1 MNTPLKK
8 RYRQSAL
15 LLRRALETIPLASQT
30 FSKSKVF
37 YPEGASPLFVER
49 AAGSRLW
56 DVDGNEYI
64 DFVSGLGAILLGY
77 NIAEVTGAVHKQ
89 LQNGV
94 TFTLPHKLEMEVAE
108 LLVDMIPCAE
118 MVRFGKNG
126 SDATA
131 AAMRLARAFTGRD
144 HIAVCGYHGWHDW
157 YIGSTSRHLGVPED
171 VRALTHTFSY
181 NDADSLAQIF
191 SSRPNRIAAV
201 ILEPMSSTP
210 PRAGFLE
217 KVREMTHEHGALL
230 VFDEIVTGFRMAAGG
245 AQEFF
250 GVTPDLATVGKGMG
264 NGFPVSAVVGR
275 ADIMR
280 WMEDIFFSGTFGG
293 ETISLA
299 ASKAV
304 LEAVRRDKVP
314 EALRQR
320 GEMLAGELESL
331 LHKHRVREIF
341 RCDGYPAQVCLNA
354 TDAGGC
360 TAWEIRTLFMQET
373 CARGILTLG
382 AHTLSHAHSDDDIR
396 KLLDVY
402 DEILPLIR
410 DAVRDRRL
418 HEILQAEPLKP
429 LFQVRQ

>member
-1 MNTPLKK
+1 MSVPLKE
-8 RYRQSAL
+8 RYRQSTL
-15 LLRRALETIPLASQT
+15 LLRRALKTIPLASQT
-30 FSKSKVF
+30 FSKSIVF

-49 AAGSRLW
+49 AAGSRVW

-64 DFVSGLGAILLGY
+64 DFVSGLGAVLLGY
-77 NIAEVTGAVHKQ
+77 NAAEVTDAVRRQ

-94 TFTLPHKLEMEVAE
+94 TFTLPHKLEMETAE

-131 AAMRLARAFTGRD
+131 AAVRLARAFTNRD

-157 YIGSTSRHLGVPED
+157 YIGSTSRHLGVPKN

-181 NDADSLAQIF
+181 NDTDSLAQVF
-191 SSRPNRIAAV
+191 SSHPNRIAAV
-201 ILEPMSSTP
+201 ILEPVSSTP
-210 PRAGFLE
+210 PHAGFLE
-217 KVREMTHEHGALL
+217 EVREMTREQGALL
-230 VFDEIVTGFRMAAGG
+230 VFDEIVTGFRIAAGG

-304 LEAVRRDKVP
+304 LETVRRDKVP

-320 GEMLAGELESL
+320 GEVLAGELESL
-331 LHKHRVREIF
+331 LHKHHVREIF
-341 RCDGYPAQVCLNA
+341 RCNGYPAQTGLNV
-354 TDAGGC
+354 TDAEGY
-360 TAWEIRTLFMQET
+360 TSWEIRTLLIQEI

-382 AHTLSHAHSDDDIR
+382 VHNLSHAHNDNDIR
-396 KLLDVY
+396 KLLNVY

-410 DAVRDRRL
+410 DAVREKRL
-418 HEILQAEPLKP
+418 REMLQAKPLKP
-429 LFQVRQ
+429 LFQVR

>member
-15 LLRRALETIPLASQT
+15 LLRRALKTIPLASQT

-37 YPEGASPLFVER
+37 YPEGASPLFAER
-49 AAGSRLW
+49 AAGSRVR

-77 NIAEVTGAVHKQ
+77 NDAEVTEAVHRQ

-108 LLVDMIPCAE
+108 LLVDMIPCAG

-131 AAMRLARAFTGRD
+131 AAIRLARAFTGRD

-157 YIGSTSRHLGVPED
+157 YIGSTSRHLGVPQD

-181 NDADSLAQIF
+181 NDADSLAQAF

-201 ILEPMSSTP
+201 ILEPMSSIL

-217 KVREMTHEHGALL
+217 EVREITHEQGALL

-275 ADIMR
+275 TDIMR

-304 LEAVRRDKVP
+304 LETVRRDKVP
-314 EALRQR
+314 EALRRR
-320 GEMLAGELESL
+320 GEMLAKGLEAL

-341 RCDGYPAQVCLNA
+341 RCNGYPAQTGLNV
-354 TDAGGC
+354 TDAGGY

-382 AHTLSHAHSDDDIR
+382 VHNLSHAHSDDDIR

-410 DAVRDRRL
+410 DVVRDRRL
-418 HEILQAEPLKP
+418 HEILQAKPLKP

>member
-77 NIAEVTGAVHKQ
+77 NVAEVTEAVHRQ

-94 TFTLPHKLEMEVAE
+94 TFTLPHKLEMGVAE

-131 AAMRLARAFTGRD
+131 AAIRLVRAFTGRD

-157 YIGSTSRHLGVPED
+157 YIGSTSRHLGVPQD

-181 NDADSLAQIF
+181 NDTDSLAQVF
-191 SSRPNRIAAV
+191 SSHPNRIAAV
-201 ILEPMSSTP
+201 ILEPVSSTP

-217 KVREMTHEHGALL
+217 EVRKMTHEQGALL
-230 VFDEIVTGFRMAAGG
+230 VFDEIVTGFRIAAGG

-314 EALRQR
+314 EMLRQR
-320 GEMLAGELESL
+320 GELLAGELESL

-341 RCDGYPAQVCLNA
+341 RCNGYPAQTGLNV
-354 TDAGGC
+354 TDAGGY

-382 AHTLSHAHSDDDIR
+382 VHNLSYAHSDDDIM
-396 KLLDVY
+396 KLLNAY

-418 HEILQAEPLKP
+418 HEILEAEPLKP

>member
-77 NIAEVTGAVHKQ
+77 NAEEVTDAVHKQ

-131 AAMRLARAFTGRD
+131 AAIRLARAFTGRD

-157 YIGSTSRHLGVPED
+157 YIGSTSRHLGVPQD

-181 NDADSLAQIF
+181 NDTDSLAQVF
-191 SSRPNRIAAV
+191 SARPNRIAAV
-201 ILEPMSSTP
+201 ILEPVSSTP
-210 PRAGFLE
+210 PRTGFLE
-217 KVREMTHEHGALL
+217 EVREMTHEQGALL
-230 VFDEIVTGFRMAAGG
+230 VFDEIVTGFRIAAGG

-280 WMEDIFFSGTFGG
+280 RMEDIFFSGTFGG

-320 GEMLAGELESL
+320 GEVLAGELESL
-331 LHKHRVREIF
+331 LQKHRVREIF
-341 RCDGYPAQVCLNA
+341 RCNGYPAQVCLNVA
-354 TDAGGC
+354 DAGDY
-360 TAWEIRTLFMQET
+360 TSWEIRTLFMQKT

-382 AHTLSHAHSDDDIR
+382 AHNLSYAHSDDDIR
-396 KLLDVY
+396 KLLEAY

-418 HEILQAEPLKP
+418 HKMLEAEPLKP

>member
-1 MNTPLKK
+1 MSAPLKE
-8 RYRQSAL
+8 RYRQSTL
-15 LLRRALETIPLASQT
+15 LLQRALKTIPLASQT
-30 FSKSKVF
+30 FSKSIVF
-37 YPEGASPLFVER
+37 YPDGASPLFVER
-49 AAGSRLW
+49 AAGSRVW

-64 DFVSGLGAILLGY
+64 DFVNGLGAILIGH
-77 NIAEVTGAVHKQ
+77 NAVEVVEAVRRQ
-89 LQNGV
+89 LQDGV
-94 TFTLPHKLEMEVAE
+94 TFTLPHKLEMETAE

-131 AAMRLARAFTGRD
+131 AAVRLARAFTNRD

-157 YIGSTSRHLGVPED
+157 YIGSTSRHLGVPKN

-181 NDADSLAQIF
+181 NDTDSLAQVF
-191 SSRPNRIAAV
+191 SSHPNRIAAV
-201 ILEPMSSTP
+201 ILEPMSSIP
-210 PRAGFLE
+210 PRRNFLE
-217 KVREMTHEHGALL
+217 EVRAMTCEQGSLL

-280 WMEDIFFSGTFGG
+280 WMEKIFFSGTFGG

-299 ASKAV
+299 AAKAV
-304 LEAVRRDKVP
+304 LEKVRRDKVP
-314 EALRQR
+314 DTLRRR
-320 GEMLAGELESL
+320 GETLIRGLESL
-331 LHKHRVREIF
+331 LHRHRTQEIF
-341 RCDGYPAQVCLNA
+341 RCSGYPAQAGLNV
-354 TDAGGC
+354 TDAEGY
-360 TAWEIRTLFMQET
+360 TSWEIRTLLMQET

-382 AHTLSHAHSDDDIR
+382 VHNLSHAHNDNDIR
-396 KLLDVY
+396 KLLNVY

-410 DAVRDRRL
+410 DAVREKRL
-418 HEILQAEPLKP
+418 REMLQAKPLKP
-429 LFQVRQ
+429 LFRVR

>member
-77 NIAEVTGAVHKQ
+77 NTEEVTEAVCKQ

-108 LLVDMIPCAE
+108 LLVDMIPCAG

-131 AAMRLARAFTGRD
+131 AAMRLARACTGRD

-181 NDADSLAQIF
+181 NDTDSLTQVF
-191 SSRPNRIAAV
+191 SSHPNRIAAV

-217 KVREMTHEHGALL
+217 EVRKITHEQGALL

-280 WMEDIFFSGTFGG
+280 RMEDIFFSGTFGG

-304 LEAVRRDKVP
+304 LETVLRDKVP

-320 GEMLAGELESL
+320 GEVLAAGLEAL

-341 RCDGYPAQVCLNA
+341 RCDGYPAQVCLNVA
-354 TDAGGC
+354 DAGGY

-373 CARGILTLG
+373 CVRGILTLG
-382 AHTLSHAHSDDDIR
+382 AHTLSHTHSDDDIR

-410 DAVRDRRL
+410 NAVRDRRL
-418 HEILQAEPLKP
+418 HEILEAKPLEP